1 MYEYNLPSS
10 VEEFTKVF
18 QNLTGRLRDEHHG
31 PVRKCGKEG
40 GSKEGVDCDTLALT
54 ANNPNLVGRVGAVD
68 QIRIN
73 EILEV
78 LGVTEV
84 VQRILE

>member
-1 MYEYNLPSS
+1 MKPASHASS
-10 VEEFTKVF
+10 E
-18 QNLTGRLRDEHHG
+18 
-31 PVRKCGKEG
+31 
-40 GSKEGVDCDTLALT
+40 EGVDSDTLAFT
-54 ANNPNLVGRVGAVD
+54 ANYPNLVGRVGAVD